1 MNKMFT
7 AVSVLQLVEAGKI
20 VERGRHQELLA
31 LNGRYFDL
39 YTRQHG
45 LEENLFLAPGE
56 GDKVEDQNGATR
68 SGGAA
73 APNPMSLI
81 RGQGL

>member
-1 MNKMFT
+1 M
-7 AVSVLQLVEAGKI
+7 
-20 VERGRHQELLA
+20 ERGKHQELLA

-56 GDKVEDQNGATR
+56 CDKVEDQNGAGAGR
-68 SGGAA
+68 AGAA
-73 APNPMSLI
+73 LDAMSII
-81 RGQGL
+81 RGQGSF